1 MSSCAEVVGAILPSS
16 KINKIYF
23 LALMVAR
30 KDSLFKHVTE
40 AMFFQYVC
48 QWHPLHR
55 LRIFNFPLCLLHIS
69 KHLKS
74 S

>member
-1 MSSCAEVVGAILPSS
+1 MSSSSEVVCAILPSS
-16 KINKIYF
+16 KINKIYV

-48 QWHPLHR
+48 QWNPLHR
-55 LRIFNFPLCLLHIS
+55 LRIFHFPHIS

-74 S
+74 A